1 MTTLEAERDAMVAAV
16 LADPADYQPRIA
28 YADWLDDHD
37 GDKECAACRGVGKLF
52 SLLGTG
58 PQDCEPCGGSGRV
71 ANRFAERAE
80 FIRLQIN
87 SPMPSGDAIE
97 VTPALVRLSELW
109 YGAEIGAGRPAADGF
124 EMLYGRPPE
133 TPWGDWSFSM
143 MEPFDG
149 AMRPYAWVRGGFVEQ
164 LSLPA
169 VLFLGGT
176 CPACDDDT
184 RAAGLAARCWC
195 GGTGDLPSVAPAVFA
210 QQPVRRVTLSDFAPT
225 EVRFG
230 NGTALWHWGALQAT
244 GAANVQEILQS
255 VNLRAGTDY
264 TGRSAERAVDLLSDA
279 LVDWGRKQARGRSHL
294 RKCPQC
300 RGDGLTWGSPE
311 GPDRCAV
318 PGCYQGSIRFQGL
331 PPLPSREAANV

>member
-124 EMLYGRPPE
+124 EMLHGRSPE

-210 QQPVRRVTLSDFAPT
+210 QQPVRRVTLSDFHRNPDI
-225 EVRFG
+225 FSW
-230 NGTALWHWGALQAT
+230 NILQET
-244 GAANVQEILQS
+244 GAANVAQVVETYYRIGAS
-255 VNLRAGTDY
+255 RVHP
-264 TGRSAERAVDLLSDA
+264 ERAVDLLSDA
-279 LVDWGRKQARGRSHL
+279 LVEWGRRQARGRSHL
-294 RKCPQC
+294 RKCPNVHGTAA
-300 RGDGLTWGSPE
+300 RGVGGC
-311 GPDRCAV
+311 GA
-318 PGCYQGSIRFQGL
+318 PGCYEGHIRVQGL
-331 PPLPSREAANV
+331 PPLPSREAADV